1 VDEIKRTAD
10 PGYAGNDMQ
19 PAQDGAGRF
28 NDDKLHDVGFPLA

>member
-1 VDEIKRTAD
+1 
-10 PGYAGNDMQ
+10 MQ